1 MCSHEWQEKYF
12 SLKWMKL
19 EENERSKEI
28 HATIMRE
35 RWLENITKL
44 LKRDFKSFDKKR
56 YLWKKIEIILL
67 GKKIN

>member
-1 MCSHEWQEKYF
+1 
-12 SLKWMKL
+12 MKL

-35 RWLENITKL
+35 RRLENITKL